1 MIATDGSGRRVQVSS
16 TAEAIG
22 FLKITRNNYYAA
34 LRENI
39 PVNGE
44 SSSYQKKEPLLKDT
58 LTGRVTLP
66 PLPMLERWIAP
77 PGFSLHEP
85 LLALC

>member
-1 MIATDGSGRRVQVSS
+1 MAGR
-16 TAEAIG
+16 
-22 FLKITRNNYYAA
+22 A
-34 LRENI
+34 LPTVPDDTPAPEPNAY
-39 PVNGE
+39 PSWLHGE
-44 SSSYQKKEPLLKDT
+44 MSEEDAGRLVMRPPSSSYQKKEPLLKDT